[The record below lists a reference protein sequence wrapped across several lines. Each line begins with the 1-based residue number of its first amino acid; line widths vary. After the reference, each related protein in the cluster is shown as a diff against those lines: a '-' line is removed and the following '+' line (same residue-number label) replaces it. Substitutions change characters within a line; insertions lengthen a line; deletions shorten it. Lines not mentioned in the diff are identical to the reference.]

1 MKTTNDGADAPQT
14 TVAGQIGDAANNSE
28 TVNPVQD
35 VFYFDEM
42 SDFAESKGTSK
53 APDPFDLASLRI
65 DDDDEQIA
73 QEQIV
78 EVPVGRPSKDNFFR
92 VHPGHDFRLPK
103 VAVMKIGDGVNRET
117 YLLYPHVRRYISPT
131 EYNLC
136 TLYTYIDEQGDI
148 GLWPVT
154 LPGSTGK
161 VNAWHSSALKA
172 AEHAQTQWVR
182 IAAHKKH
189 YKVHKCTYFLPEPEW
204 GKVSFNELV
213 RTAFDGRIIEDPE
226 HEIIEKYNT
235 PTL

>member
-1 MKTTNDGADAPQT
+1 MKILNNGADAPQK
-14 TVAGQIGDAANNSE
+14 TVANQIDDAANNNE
-28 TVNPVQD
+28 AVNRLHEVFD
-35 VFYFDEM
+35 VDDM
-42 SDFAESKGTSK
+42 SDFAETKGSSK

-92 VHPGHDFRLPK
+92 VHPSHDFRLPK

-117 YLLYPHVRRYISPT
+117 YLLYPHVRTCLSPT
-131 EYNLC
+131 EYSLC

-172 AEHAQTQWVR
+172 AELAQSQWVR

-189 YKVHKCTYFLPEPEW
+189 YKVHMCAYFLPVPDW
-204 GKVSFNELV
+204 GEVCFDKLV
-213 RTAFDGRIIEDPE
+213 EVAFKGRIIKDPN
-226 HEIIEKYNT
+226 HEIIKKYNT